1 MCLLPQQSFVSHISQ
16 IQNFGADFQQSLSLQ
31 ELEEFWVYK
40 ALLTELTKQ
49 LTYCVRT
56 ELIPLMEVAGV
67 LEVSKPGWMKLFNV
81 NSCAKCYCAFH
92 VCLEDQADLLL
103 GIQHN
108 SADIPQ
114 QSGGWGKSDLWRKWQ
129 LEPMFFFWLLP
140 QQL

>member
-1 MCLLPQQSFVSHISQ
+1 M
-16 IQNFGADFQQSLSLQ
+16 SLQ

-49 LTYCVRT
+49 LTYCVKT

-67 LEVSKPGWMKLFNV
+67 LEVGKPGSMKLFNV
-81 NSCAKCYCAFH
+81 NLCAKCYCAFQ
-92 VCLEDQADLLL
+92 VYLKDQANLLL

-114 QSGGWGKSDLWRKWQ
+114 QSGGWGKSDLLRKWE
-129 LEPMFFFWLLP
+129 LESMFFFWLLL